1 MVVISDTNAPL
12 LHHHVNPA
20 KIKHIRNMAIKKKE
34 GVPTGTEG
42 NGKGA
47 SVKMLKGA
55 IKIDGK
61 VYALKTGVQIRNR
74 RGTVK
79 LMTRVPLANGKV
91 ERVGGDEGFV
101 SLLPYTL
108 VDYSLEKVEYVG

>member
-1 MVVISDTNAPL
+1 MLTAEIAHIPQRFAAVCST
-12 LHHHVNPA
+12 

-74 RGTVK
+74 RGT
-79 LMTRVPLANGKV
+79 A
-91 ERVGGDEGFV
+91 
-101 SLLPYTL
+101 
-108 VDYSLEKVEYVG
+108 